1 MVFTLAPNRLAISL
15 MPAIMVLA
23 TAVAMSFSK

>member
-1 MVFTLAPNRLAISL
+1 MVFYARVNRLAISL

-23 TAVAMSFSK
+23 TAVAMSFSN